1 MAQDIRDL
9 FSAEEDPTTGEKLN
23 KGHQK
28 RFEARLQKEL
38 PQERRSHNNFYLKI
52 SAIFIVALGIG
63 LFYFNSGSYGPAENQ
78 IVTVPSEDKIEETGT
93 VQKQFQLSDISPEFK
108 KIENYYMAGINMEL
122 AKLEVNNDNKALID
136 AFMLEMEE
144 LDKEYQ
150 RLNAELNESGP
161 NEQTI
166 EAMIANLQLRMDLLR
181 KLKTKLNEIK
191 QSKNKSH
198 EKLQA

>member
-9 FSAEEDPTTGEKLN
+9 FRGDEDPATGEKLN

-28 RFEARLQKEL
+28 RFEARLDKDLQDKKTGV
-38 PQERRSHNNFYLKI
+38 NYFYLRI
-52 SAIFIVALGIG
+52 AAIFIVALGIG
-63 LFYFNSGSYGPAENQ
+63 LFYFNSAEKEALENE
-78 IVTVPSEDKIEETGT
+78 IVTTPSEENNEDILTPE
-93 VQKQFQLSDISPEFK
+93 KQFQLSDISPEFK

-181 KLKTKLNEIK
+181 KLKTKLKELK
-191 QSKNKSH
+191 QSKNKSY
-198 EKLQA
+198 ENLQA